1 MDTTLLFS
9 MALFGFTTVILV
21 LLVGIAN
28 RRNP

>member
-1 MDTTLLFS
+1 MDITILFS
-9 MALFGFTTVILV
+9 FALFGFTTLILV